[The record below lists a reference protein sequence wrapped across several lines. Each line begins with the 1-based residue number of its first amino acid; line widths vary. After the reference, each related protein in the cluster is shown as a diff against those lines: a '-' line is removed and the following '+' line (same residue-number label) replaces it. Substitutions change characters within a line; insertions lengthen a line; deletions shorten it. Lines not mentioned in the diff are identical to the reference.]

1 MVQVSEPDESADEQ
15 PIYAT
20 EGKGGSGSKAGPGTI
35 ASEVIQAISPSI
47 TSIREEM
54 SKDRDNITNLGKMV
68 QNNSEQ
74 ISNLMH
80 EHTTLRRGI
89 TNRSKY
95 GDDAFAEP
103 SVGQTQSP
111 SAEPPKTFM
120 SMLTAAVSPSGK
132 SAKTD
137 DKLQPKAARTKIKL
151 EELEKKAKPWYTL
164 VVDLLRGSN
173 KKMQDS
179 CVICTR
185 GNGRFPPVRAHPTE
199 ECGLLFTLIDAGLQW
214 LEAKQQSNK
223 ARTAGKV
230 NMADSWSQV
239 MMTIANE
246 HHYDSDELSAQ
257 ICQVCGDS
265 PSDLDT
271 FILACENKWANC
283 ETAVA
288 DFGSQLK

>member
-1 MVQVSEPDESADEQ
+1 M
-15 PIYAT
+15 
-20 EGKGGSGSKAGPGTI
+20 
-35 ASEVIQAISPSI
+35 
-47 TSIREEM
+47 
-54 SKDRDNITNLGKMV
+54 
-68 QNNSEQ
+68 
-74 ISNLMH
+74 
-80 EHTTLRRGI
+80 
-89 TNRSKY
+89 
-95 GDDAFAEP
+95 
-103 SVGQTQSP
+103 
-111 SAEPPKTFM
+111 
-120 SMLTAAVSPSGK
+120 
-132 SAKTD
+132 
-137 DKLQPKAARTKIKL
+137 
-151 EELEKKAKPWYTL
+151 
-164 VVDLLRGSN
+164 
-173 KKMQDS
+173 
-179 CVICTR
+179 
-185 GNGRFPPVRAHPTE
+185 
-199 ECGLLFTLIDAGLQW
+199 GLQW

>member
-1 MVQVSEPDESADEQ
+1 
-15 PIYAT
+15 
-20 EGKGGSGSKAGPGTI
+20 
-35 ASEVIQAISPSI
+35 
-47 TSIREEM
+47 M

-89 TNRSKY
+89 TNRNKY

-120 SMLTAAVSPSGK
+120 SMLTAAVSPSGRP
-132 SAKTD
+132 AKTD

-283 ETAVA
+283 EAAVA